1 MGRGGGDLSQ
11 DYTEPLISFHPLQ
24 THLDGCGVRGGY
36 MDDGYTNIYGQ
47 IIGQRTIWK
56 FSRMNRKRNEEEKLA
71 IIAIL
76 GQ

>member
-24 THLDGCGVRGGY
+24 LPIWMAAGGLF
-36 MDDGYTNIYGQ
+36 IYGQ
-47 IIGQRTIWK
+47 IIGQKTIWK

>member
-24 THLDGCGVRGGY
+24 LPIWLAAGGF
-36 MDDGYTNIYGQ
+36 MDIQVSIYGQ

>member
-11 DYTEPLISFHPLQ
+11 DYTEPLISFQLPIWLAA
-24 THLDGCGVRGGY
+24 GGLF
-36 MDDGYTNIYGQ
+36 IYGQ
-47 IIGQRTIWK
+47 IIGQKTIWK
-56 FSRMNRKRNEEEKLA
+56 FSRMNRKRNEKEKLA